1 MANQILIRRKTT
13 TGAPALGDLAIYE
26 GAINTFDNT
35 LHYKKDA
42 GTIMTFKVSADIIAD
57 LLAGSYTFTGQ
68 PKAPTAA
75 PGTNTTQIAT
85 TAFVIAAMA
94 GAGAGDMLKSVYDT
108 TNNGK
113 VDLAENSELLGGNNA
128 AYFTGYT
135 DAAIAALV
143 ASSPAALNTL
153 NELATA
159 LGNDPNF
166 ASTITTLIGTK
177 LDANS
182 VIDGGTIA

>member
-1 MANQILIRRKTT
+1 MANVIQIKRKTT
-13 TGAPALGDLAIYE
+13 TGIPALGQLAVGE
-26 GAINTFDNT
+26 GCINTVDNT

-42 GTIMTFKVSADIIAD
+42 GTILTFKVPAEI
-57 LLAGSYTFTGQ
+57 LASPELTGV
-68 PKAPTAA
+68 PVAPTASG
-75 PGTNTTQIAT
+75 GTNTTQIAT
-85 TAFVIAAMA
+85 TAFVMAALA

-108 TNNGK
+108 TDNGR
-113 VDLAENSELLGGNNA
+113 VDTADNSLLLQGNNA

-135 DAAIAALV
+135 DTAIAALV

-153 NELATA
+153 NELALA

-182 VIDGGTIA
+182 TIDGGTIA